1 MMFPKTSLILGGAR
15 SGKSAYAEK
24 IAQISG
30 LEKIYLATSQALDDE
45 MSARISRHR
54 DQRAGA
60 GWRTIE
66 EPVELGRALRGAGA
80 GEVVLIDCATLW
92 LTNHLL
98 ASADL
103 EAEITGLVGAFESC
117 AATVIVVSNELGQG
131 NVAADAMT
139 RRFNDAHGIMNQSIA
154 AKADYVAM
162 VVAGLPMVL
171 KGSAPA

>member
-1 MMFPKTSLILGGAR
+1 M
-15 SGKSAYAEK
+15 
-24 IAQISG
+24 
-30 LEKIYLATSQALDDE
+30 
-45 MSARISRHR
+45 
-54 DQRAGA
+54 
-60 GWRTIE
+60 
-66 EPVELGRALRGAGA
+66 ELGRALQGLGAD
-80 GEVVLIDCATLW
+80 EVVLIDCATLW

-98 ASADL
+98 AGAEL